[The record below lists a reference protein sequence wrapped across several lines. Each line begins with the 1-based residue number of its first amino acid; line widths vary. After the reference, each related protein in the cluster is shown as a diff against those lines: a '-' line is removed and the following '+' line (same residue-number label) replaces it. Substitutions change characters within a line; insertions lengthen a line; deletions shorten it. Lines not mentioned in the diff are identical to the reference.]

1 VCQICLLYKEL
12 GMSVLVIII
21 LATTLTGFKDKDEH
35 RGHGGC
41 TDGHGERQK
50 TKYRVLRC
58 AQDDEFCAG
67 WEGERRTV
75 WGEKFEW

>member
-1 VCQICLLYKEL
+1 MNTEDTEVARRGTEKGKRLN
-12 GMSVLVIII
+12 
-21 LATTLTGFKDKDEH
+21 TG
-35 RGHGGC
+35 
-41 TDGHGERQK
+41 
-50 TKYRVLRC
+50 VLRF